1 MKFLGAAA
9 PAPAPEGGEVAAKP
23 EEGAEVSFGGWIGFV
38 TRGDKNRRGLRW
50 ALVKSGFPTDLN

>member
-23 EEGAEVSFGGWIGFV
+23 EEGAEVSFGFV